1 MLEKILELFSENSNT
16 SIYYYDLTK
25 ERWLV
30 EYVNNRCVLI
40 NKTQLLKYSRKITE
54 PRIYT
59 SPDNQLYLAI
69 IQHRQD
75 NKHLGDCIVLW
86 EPQLTAVL
94 SNQQTP
100 FEIFSNKITFLNF
113 ILNKTELKTPTVHS
127 LGECHFILRIDKD
140 PIPFSEP
147 NSDNI
152 AHAEQNL
159 QVENHLLHLIT
170 TGNEKMLSDFLT
182 KFKTNP
188 CAIKLFQ
195 GPVQDRRDVLVAAL
209 VLATRATISGG
220 IEPSVAEA
228 FKQRV
233 MTVLDRSVETFAAF
247 DILKSILLEAVRLVE
262 QTKRLGNN
270 SLVNR
275 ARFLI
280 QSNLEKNWTIDEI
293 SNQLGISA
301 RYLSK
306 LFKGNLG
313 ITVHEYIQ
321 QVRLEEAKYKLIYSN
336 KNIACISIELGFADS
351 SHFSRFFKATTQ
363 YSPSTF
369 RKKFRT

>member
-1 MLEKILELFSENSNT
+1 M
-16 SIYYYDLTK
+16 
-25 ERWLV
+25 
-30 EYVNNRCVLI
+30 
-40 NKTQLLKYSRKITE
+40 
-54 PRIYT
+54 
-59 SPDNQLYLAI
+59 
-69 IQHRQD
+69 
-75 NKHLGDCIVLW
+75 
-86 EPQLTAVL
+86 
-94 SNQQTP
+94 
-100 FEIFSNKITFLNF
+100 
-113 ILNKTELKTPTVHS
+113 
-127 LGECHFILRIDKD
+127 
-140 PIPFSEP
+140 
-147 NSDNI
+147 
-152 AHAEQNL
+152 
-159 QVENHLLHLIT
+159 
-170 TGNEKMLSDFLT
+170 
-182 KFKTNP
+182 
-188 CAIKLFQ
+188 FQ

-220 IEPSVAEA
+220 VEPSVAEA

-247 DILKSILLEAVRLVE
+247 DILKGILLEAVRLVE

-336 KNIACISIELGFADS
+336 KNIACISTELGFAAS